1 MIAVSADEDGVRRLD
16 ISSCPLF
23 DAVQLVHFYSG
34 SWSCIQVDMNEE
46 TTACSR
52 VPLDA
57 VRWVGNNVDMVGAV
71 GVGPFR
77 IHEYC
82 HIHGGIIKLCG
93 VYLFEEEHVGVSFG
107 ISVQFLQ
114 SDDLMG
120 LHQMADHGEAGITTL
135 FARQTHEIQ
144 VVYR

>member
-1 MIAVSADEDGVRRLD
+1 MLGGSPLLCQRLKKKAPH
-16 ISSCPLF
+16 STS
-23 DAVQLVHFYSG
+23 
-34 SWSCIQVDMNEE
+34 E
-46 TTACSR
+46 R
-52 VPLDA
+52 
-57 VRWVGNNVDMVGAV
+57 
-71 GVGPFR
+71 
-77 IHEYC
+77 
-82 HIHGGIIKLCG
+82 
-93 VYLFEEEHVGVSFG
+93 LFEEEHVGVSFG